1 LPITPFFV
9 HFAKLGSSVVGIVSE
24 LPTNRPE
31 SLIWTV
37 GKNKV
42 DLQLPS
48 SENNADKSDFPF
60 GRSARKARMRGL
72 VVLSLFAISASGQP
86 FNPVAKE
93 RAPESILQLP
103 EGVRRDLVIRQC
115 VVPKY
120 LGYVGTEDQA
130 YTKGHFRSGTSVDYA
145 VVCHIP
151 TGKVQDVL
159 VYSNSGGTWN
169 GEIIDRGTF
178 DPSPQAD
185 KCWATVGVATSK
197 YILDHARAY
206 APEELKSL
214 PRLDHNGV
222 EVGICDKASTIAYF
236 SKGKWLYLQ
245 GAD

>member
-1 LPITPFFV
+1 M
-9 HFAKLGSSVVGIVSE
+9 H
-24 LPTNRPE
+24 
-31 SLIWTV
+31 
-37 GKNKV
+37 
-42 DLQLPS
+42 
-48 SENNADKSDFPF
+48 
-60 GRSARKARMRGL
+60 GL
-72 VVLSLFAISASGQP
+72 VVLSLFAISTLGQP
-86 FNPVAKE
+86 FNPVARE

-103 EGVRRDLVIRQC
+103 EGVRRDLVNRQC

-120 LGYVGTEDQA
+120 IRDGGTEDQA
-130 YTKGHFRSGTSVDYA
+130 YTKGHLRSGTSVDYA

-159 VYSNSGGTWN
+159 VYSNTGGAWN

-178 DPSPQAD
+178 DPSPQGD

-222 EVGICDKASTIAYF
+222 EVGICEKASVIYYF
-236 SKGKWLYLQ
+236 HQGRWLQLQ